1 MQRACLKMLRY
12 FPFQQL
18 SVLQRR
24 AGEGVGDQ
32 ARHHQE
38 KQERTIIIKLP
49 VRPIWS
55 LTNDR
60 IFSGRL
66 TDQCNSMIKMVSV
79 HICLNA

>member
-1 MQRACLKMLRY
+1 MLRY

-32 ARHHQE
+32 ARYHQE
-38 KQERTIIIKLP
+38 KQERTIIIKL
-49 VRPIWS
+49 
-55 LTNDR
+55 TNDR
-60 IFSGRL
+60 IFSGKL
-66 TDQCNSMIKMVSV
+66 TDQCNSMINMVSV

>member
-1 MQRACLKMLRY
+1 MLRY

-32 ARHHQE
+32 ARYHQE

-49 VRPIWS
+49 VRPMA
-55 LTNDR
+55 
-60 IFSGRL
+60 
-66 TDQCNSMIKMVSV
+66 TDQWPYIFRKINRPVQF
-79 HICLNA
+79 NDQNG